1 VGKVYAL
8 VGRPQLALPSLVRV
22 TSTCSSLED
31 AMLVARAR
39 YYLGMAHEA
48 NGEKAEARAA
58 YERVVAAWPKGMKSR
73 TVHWA
78 EQRLTALAK

>member
-1 VGKVYAL
+1 
-8 VGRPQLALPSLVRV
+8 V

-48 NGEKAEARAA
+48 KNEKQEAREA
-58 YERVVAAWPKGMKSR
+58 YQRVVSAWPTGARSR
-73 TVHWA
+73 TVRWA
-78 EQRLTALAK
+78 TQRLEALGK